1 MLDWHFIGCRNVRCD
16 LKCSCKFGEDG
27 HHHLAVAAPGGVE
40 GDEGVAVPGGDL
52 PPPGVRHHHPHP
64 VLLLL
69 AGARGDRGPQEGLQ
83 LCRHE
88 ARDPGLELELAR
100 ILREYCSSSRF
111 QPGEG
116 PSRGLLLDYEPSG
129 GPF

>member
-100 ILREYCSSSRF
+100 ILREDFTIMKSRCEIRT
-111 QPGEG
+111 PTERSKGTG
-116 PSRGLLLDYEPSG
+116 GLVTM
-129 GPF
+129 